1 MVIDIYSIVYLG
13 NITFQVII
21 DLGFR
26 VFFKSLDSFEPS
38 LFRIYEHTDCGIFC
52 VFIYVVQSQLL
63 TFVNGG

>member
-38 LFRIYEHTDCGIFC
+38 LFRIYEHTDCGIFFLC
-52 VFIYVVQSQLL
+52 LYMLFNL
-63 TFVNGG
+63 NC